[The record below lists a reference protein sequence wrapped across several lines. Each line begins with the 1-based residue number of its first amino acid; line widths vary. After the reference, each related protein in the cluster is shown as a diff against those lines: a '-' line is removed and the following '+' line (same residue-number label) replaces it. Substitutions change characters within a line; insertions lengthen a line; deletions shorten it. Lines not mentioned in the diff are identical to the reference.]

1 MSLLELKTVSK
12 RFGGLMAVGNMSFT
26 LEKGEILGL
35 IGPNGAGKTTIFNL
49 INGYYPPSKG
59 EIFFAGERID
69 GLKPHVVARR
79 GLARTFQVVKPL
91 ARLTVLENVMA
102 SAFLRTAHRDE
113 ARAIALEA
121 TAFAEMEE
129 WRDRVAGS
137 LPLGMRKRLEMAR
150 ALATKPQLLLL
161 DENFAGLNPAE
172 VEKTIEIVR
181 KIHAS
186 GITILIIEH
195 NMRVIMT
202 ISHRLLCINY
212 GEKIAEGT
220 PREVADNQQVIDAY
234 LGVAGD
240 QSVPRTPGGVAT
252 DAAPPRTP
260 GDPAR
265 A

>member
-12 RFGGLMAVGNMSFT
+12 RFGGLMAVDNMSFAV
-26 LEKGEILGL
+26 EKGEILGL

-49 INGYYPPSKG
+49 INGYFPPTAG
-59 EIFFAGERID
+59 AIFLNGERID
-69 GLKPHVVARR
+69 GSKPHVVCRR

-102 SAFLRTAHRDE
+102 SAFCRTDKREQAH
-113 ARAIALEA
+113 AMALDA
-121 TAFAEMEE
+121 TAFTEMDA
-129 WRDRVAGS
+129 WRDRPAGS

-150 ALATKPQLLLL
+150 ALATRPELLLL

-172 VEKTIEIVR
+172 VEKTIEIVK
-181 KIHAS
+181 KIHGS

-195 NMRVIMT
+195 NMRVIMA

-234 LGVAGD
+234 LGVA
-240 QSVPRTPGGVAT
+240 SA
-252 DAAPPRTP
+252 
-260 GDPAR
+260 
-265 A
+265 

>member
-1 MSLLELKTVSK
+1 MSLLELKGISK
-12 RFGGLMAVGNMSFT
+12 RFGGLMAVGNMSFA

-49 INGYYPPSKG
+49 INGYFSPTAGS
-59 EIFFAGERID
+59 IFFDGKRID
-69 GLKPHVVARR
+69 GAKPHVVCRL

-102 SAFLRTAHRDE
+102 SAFCRTDHREE
-113 ARAIALEA
+113 ARNMAIEA
-121 TAFAEMEE
+121 TAFAEMED
-129 WRDRVAGS
+129 WRDRTAGS

-161 DENFAGLNPAE
+161 DENFAGLNPSE
-172 VEKTIEIVR
+172 VEKTIEIVK

-195 NMRVIMT
+195 NMRVIMA

-240 QSVPRTPGGVAT
+240 LAVPRTPGGGAH
-252 DAAPPRTP
+252 A
-260 GDPAR
+260 
-265 A
+265 

>member
-1 MSLLELKTVSK
+1 
-12 RFGGLMAVGNMSFT
+12 MAVGNMSFV

-49 INGYYPPSKG
+49 INGYYPPTRG
-59 EIFFAGERID
+59 EILFNGERID
-69 GLKPHVVARR
+69 GFKPHVICRR

-102 SAFLRTAHRDE
+102 SAFLRTEHREE

-129 WRDRVAGS
+129 WRDSLAGS

-172 VEKTIEIVR
+172 VQKTIEIVR

-195 NMRVIMT
+195 NMRVIMA
-202 ISHRLLCINY
+202 ISHRILCINY

-240 QSVPRTPGGVAT
+240 QTVPRTSGGVET
-252 DAAPPRTP
+252 DAVPPRSP

>member
-1 MSLLELKTVSK
+1 MSLLEVKNVSK

-26 LEKGEILGL
+26 VAKGEILGL

-49 INGYYPPSKG
+49 INGYYPPTIG
-59 EIFFAGERID
+59 EIFFRGDRID
-69 GLKPHVVARR
+69 GLKPHVICRR

-102 SAFLRTAHRDE
+102 SAFCRTNHRE
-113 ARAIALEA
+113 KARAMALEA
-121 TAFAEMEE
+121 TAFAEMED
-129 WRDRVAGS
+129 WRDHQAGS

-150 ALATKPQLLLL
+150 ALATKPELLLL
-161 DENFAGLNPAE
+161 DENFAGLNPSE
-172 VEKTIEIVR
+172 VEKTIEIVT

-186 GITILIIEH
+186 GVTILIIEH
-195 NMRVIMT
+195 IMRVIMT
-202 ISHRLLCINY
+202 ISHRLICINY

-240 QSVPRTPGGVAT
+240 HAVPRTPGGGAH
-252 DAAPPRTP
+252 A
-260 GDPAR
+260 
-265 A
+265 

>member
-1 MSLLELKTVSK
+1 MSLLELKAVSK
-12 RFGGLMAVGNMSFT
+12 RFGGLMAVGNMSFA

-49 INGYYPPSKG
+49 INGYYPPTKG

-69 GLKPHVVARR
+69 GFKPHVVARR

-102 SAFLRTAHRDE
+102 SAFLRTEHRDE
-113 ARAIALEA
+113 AREIALEA
-121 TAFAEMEE
+121 TAFAEMED

-202 ISHRLLCINY
+202 ISHRILCINY

-234 LGVAGD
+234 LGVASD
-240 QSVPRTPGGVAT
+240 AT
-252 DAAPPRTP
+252 PPRTP

>member
-1 MSLLELKTVSK
+1 MSLLELSDVSK
-12 RFGGLMAVGNMSFT
+12 RFGGLMAVGRMSFT

-49 INGYYPPSKG
+49 INGYFPPSSG
-59 EIFFAGERID
+59 QIRLRGERID
-69 GLKPHVVARR
+69 GLKPHVVCRR

-91 ARLTVLENVMA
+91 ARLSVLENVMA
-102 SAFLRTAHRDE
+102 SAFCRTNDRE
-113 ARAIALEA
+113 TARRMALEA
-121 TAFAEMEE
+121 TAFAEMEA

-150 ALATKPQLLLL
+150 ALATTPELLLL

-195 NMRVIMT
+195 NMRVIMA
-202 ISHRLLCINY
+202 ISHRLICINY
-212 GEKIAEGT
+212 GAKIAEGS

-234 LGVAGD
+234 LGVAH
-240 QSVPRTPGGVAT
+240 A
-252 DAAPPRTP
+252 
-260 GDPAR
+260 
-265 A
+265 

>member
-1 MSLLELKTVSK
+1 MSLLELTKVSK
-12 RFGGLMAVGNMSFT
+12 RFGGLMAVGNMSFA

-49 INGYYPPSKG
+49 INGYYPPTKG

-69 GLKPHVVARR
+69 GFKPHVVARR

-102 SAFLRTAHRDE
+102 SAFLRTEHRDE
-113 ARAIALEA
+113 ASEIALEA
-121 TAFAEMEE
+121 TAFAEMED
-129 WRDRVAGS
+129 WRDRLAGS

-150 ALATKPQLLLL
+150 ALAMKPQLLLL

-172 VEKTIEIVR
+172 VQKTIEIVR

-195 NMRVIMT
+195 NMQVIMA
-202 ISHRLLCINY
+202 ISHRILCINY

-220 PREVADNQQVIDAY
+220 PPEVAKNQQVIDAY
-234 LGVAGD
+234 LGVA
-240 QSVPRTPGGVAT
+240 A
-252 DAAPPRTP
+252 DAVPPRSP